1 MHPPAFPSRAQNP
14 HAAKT
19 ALPSRLAFAQLTSDA
34 GACFVRCGQ
43 WNRSLPRRGGGQLRL
58 GRHRHRTNYVVFA
71 YLNAFLRPLENLPL
85 SFYRE
90 YDFRY
95 EEVVESILSIF
106 GRSGDN

>member
-1 MHPPAFPSRAQNP
+1 
-14 HAAKT
+14 
-19 ALPSRLAFAQLTSDA
+19 
-34 GACFVRCGQ
+34 
-43 WNRSLPRRGGGQLRL
+43 
-58 GRHRHRTNYVVFA
+58 
-71 YLNAFLRPLENLPL
+71 LNAFLRPLENLPL